1 MVLSS
6 TLHINSQITYTF
18 TKNLEKERQFFLYI
32 TANLLN
38 DQFNIGE
45 LSSHI
50 CFRVQFVALCSLW
63 KAPQYT
69 PERIRVKRQITS

>member
-6 TLHINSQITYTF
+6 TLHIYSQITYTF
-18 TKNLEKERQFFLYI
+18 TKNLEKERQFFLYS
-32 TANLLN
+32 TATLLN

-50 CFRVQFVALCSLW
+50 CFHVQFVAT
-63 KAPQYT
+63 AHFM
-69 PERIRVKRQITS
+69 